1 MTEQGQADDR
11 LAERAA
17 LESAPATSDLP
28 SRISDASA
36 TLASTSAHL
45 ASLRSDPFMLLSKA
59 GITAIDSS
67 YASVRKVWLE
77 RRKMGIEIGEMVT
90 EPLGLSKQ
98 AAREWLVEEQGI
110 EFDGEA
116 LDALA
121 KPQLIVRKPVVK
133 RKAE

>member
-1 MTEQGQADDR
+1 MPASR
-11 LAERAA
+11 LAEMAA
-17 LESAPATSDLP
+17 LESAPATADLP
-28 SRISDASA
+28 SQISAASA

-45 ASLRSDPFMLLSKA
+45 ASLRSDPSMLLSKA
-59 GITAIDSS
+59 DITAIDSS
-67 YASVRKVWLE
+67 YASVRKIWLE
-77 RRKMGIEIGEMVT
+77 RRKMGIELGEMVT

-121 KPQLIVRKPVVK
+121 KPQMVVRKPVK

>member
-1 MTEQGQADDR
+1 M
-11 LAERAA
+11 AA
-17 LESAPATSDLP
+17 LESAPATADLP
-28 SRISDASA
+28 SRISAASA
-36 TLASTSAHL
+36 TLTFTSAHL
-45 ASLRSDPFMLLSKA
+45 ASLRSDPSMLLSKTD
-59 GITAIDSS
+59 INAIDSS
-67 YASVRKVWLE
+67 YASVRKIWLE

-110 EFDGEA
+110 EYDWEA

-121 KPQLIVRKPVVK
+121 KQQIMVRKPVK